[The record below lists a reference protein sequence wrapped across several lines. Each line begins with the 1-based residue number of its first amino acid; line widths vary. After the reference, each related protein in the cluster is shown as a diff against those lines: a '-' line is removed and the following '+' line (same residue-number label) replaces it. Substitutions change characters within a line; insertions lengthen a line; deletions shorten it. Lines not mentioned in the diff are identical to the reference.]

1 VKAPLVLHRTAARTM
16 QSRPWERPAAAAR
29 GGATERVS
37 VSTLSILAS
46 AKPLQTTL
54 FYKLGGAGGRAAQ
67 RFRFHISYF
76 DIELS

>member
-1 VKAPLVLHRTAARTM
+1 
-16 QSRPWERPAAAAR
+16 
-29 GGATERVS
+29 

-54 FYKLGGAGGRAAQ
+54 FYKLGGAGGRTAQ